1 MSPACSRRASASVRA
16 TTGAASWPSAPRPA
30 RPATTRRCDGRAQ
43 AAIIPGESPSPRVF
57 SLSRP
62 VETAVPSALASLR
75 RHACAGLAG
84 LAGLAAVV
92 ALVVPQDAG
101 LFAGIAAVLAFAAAA
116 WPLIATA
123 RVAGPATVVAAESER
138 PAADLFDEAPIGIAY
153 LAHDGRILQFNEA
166 FAALTGQ
173 PLELLRRVRFEELV
187 APDDRAGADALLAAA
202 AAPDA
207 HQQRGELTLTAP
219 PGSTN
224 AVRRAVAAYVRP
236 AANLGPAAAADAAR
250 LILHLIDITNFK
262 ELENQVVQ
270 ARKMQAVGQLAG
282 GVAHDFNNLLTA
294 MIGFCDLLLLR
305 HRAGDQ
311 SFADIMQIKQN
322 ANRAASLVRQLLA
335 FSRQQTL
342 RPKVLDIT
350 DTLAELSHLL
360 RRLIGQNVVLKII
373 HGRDLGLVRVDQS
386 QFEQVIIN
394 LAVNARDAMPTGG
407 GLTVR
412 TSNVSVTEP
421 LDVAHETMPPGDYVR
436 IEVIDSGVGIPKDVQ
451 ARIFE
456 PFFTTKP
463 VGMGTG
469 LGLSTVYG
477 IVRQTGGFILV
488 DSELGPGP
496 NHGTTFAIYLP
507 RHAGSAADDRP
518 ATDDAE
524 RSDADL
530 TGSATVLLVEDED
543 PVRLFTARAL
553 RNKGYKVMEAK
564 SGEAALELLGG
575 LTDRIDVLI
584 TDAVMPVIDGP
595 ALIKLVREQRPD
607 IRVICISGH
616 TDEALRERIRT
627 AGDVLFLPKP
637 FSL

>member
-1 MSPACSRRASASVRA
+1 MPTAAVR
-16 TTGAASWPSAPRPA
+16 S
-30 RPATTRRCDGRAQ
+30 
-43 AAIIPGESPSPRVF
+43 
-57 SLSRP
+57 
-62 VETAVPSALASLR
+62 TAVR
-75 RHACAGLAG
+75 RHACALA
-84 LAGLAAVV
+84 AGLAALAAAG
-92 ALVVPQDAG
+92 ALVWPSTASLWIAG
-101 LFAGIAAVLAFAAAA
+101 ALACSIVAAAA
-116 WPLIATA
+116 HLVAA
-123 RVAGPATVVAAESER
+123 RPPVPAPGPPPGPAAP
-138 PAADLFDEAPIGIAY
+138 PAALFDRAPFGIAY
-153 LAHDGRILQFNEA
+153 VERDGRIARFNEA
-166 FAALTGQ
+166 FAALCGQ
-173 PLELLRRVRFEELV
+173 SPDVLRRARLEDLV
-187 APDDRAGADALLAAA
+187 ALEDRAAALRMLRDAAA
-202 AAPDA
+202 TGARE
-207 HQQRGELTLTAP
+207 QRAELGLAGTP
-219 PGSTN
+219 
-224 AVRRAVAAYVRP
+224 RRAVAAYIS
-236 AANLGPAAAADAAR
+236 ASADAADAGASAAGVAPPHGADGFVV
-250 LILHLIDITNFK
+250 HLIDITNFK

-305 HRAGDQ
+305 HRAGDP

-360 RRLIGQNVVLKII
+360 RRLIGQQVMLKIA

-394 LAVNARDAMPTGG
+394 LAVNARDAMPNGG
-407 GLTVR
+407 ALTVR
-412 TSNVSVTEP
+412 TSNVSVVEP
-421 LDVAHETMPPGDYVR
+421 VDVAHETMPSGDYVR
-436 IEVIDSGVGIPKDVQ
+436 IEVIDTGTGIPKDVQ

-488 DSELGPGP
+488 DSEPAP
-496 NHGTTFAIYLP
+496 SPSQGTTFAIYLP
-507 RHAGSAADDRP
+507 RHAGGVPAEERP
-518 ATDDAE
+518 ATEETE
-524 RSDADL
+524 RADTDL
-530 TGSATVLLVEDED
+530 TGNATVLLVEDED

-553 RNKGYKVMEAK
+553 RNKGYRVLEAK

-575 LTDRIDVLI
+575 LAEQRVDVLI
-584 TDAVMPVIDGP
+584 TDAVMPVLDGP
-595 ALIKLVREQRPD
+595 SLIKLVREQRPD
-607 IRVICISGH
+607 INVICISGH
-616 TDEALRERIRT
+616 TDEDLRGRIAA

-637 FSL
+637 FSLKQLALRVKEVTRSEARS

>member
-1 MSPACSRRASASVRA
+1 VSSPPGDTPRRLPVGSA
-16 TTGAASWPSAPRPA
+16 
-30 RPATTRRCDGRAQ
+30 
-43 AAIIPGESPSPRVF
+43 
-57 SLSRP
+57 
-62 VETAVPSALASLR
+62 
-75 RHACAGLAG
+75 
-84 LAGLAAVV
+84 LAGLAAVAAAA
-92 ALVVPQDAG
+92 ALVWPAAAG
-101 LFAGIAAVLAFAAAA
+101 PAGGLAVVLALAAAA
-116 WPLIATA
+116 WPLL
-123 RVAGPATVVAAESER
+123 VAAPR
-138 PAADLFDEAPIGIAY
+138 PGRPDGARPGGARPDGARPPAPSADLFDRAPIGIAY
-153 LAHDGRILQFNEA
+153 IAADGRITAFNEA
-166 FAALTGQ
+166 FAALCGHSH
-173 PLELLRRVRFEELV
+173 EVLRRARFGDLV
-187 APDDRAGADALLAAA
+187 APEDAAAGAALLQAASAPGARQQHVELALAAA
-202 AAPDA
+202 A
-207 HQQRGELTLTAP
+207 
-219 PGSTN
+219 PGGD
-224 AVRRAVAAYVRP
+224 RRAVAAYAGKAAP
-236 AANLGPAAAADAAR
+236 AGAGGEAPAGETAG
-250 LILHLIDITNFK
+250 LVLHLIDITNFK

-342 RPKVLDIT
+342 RPKVLDVT
-350 DTLAELSHLL
+350 DTLAELSQLL
-360 RRLIGQNVVLKII
+360 RRLIGQGVVLKIV
-373 HGRDLGLVRVDQS
+373 HGRDLGLVRVDQG

-394 LAVNARDAMPTGG
+394 LAVNARDAMPAGG
-407 GLTVR
+407 SLTVR
-412 TSNVSVTEP
+412 TANVSVGEP
-421 LDVAHETMPPGDYVR
+421 VDVAHETMPPGDYVR
-436 IEVIDSGVGIPKDVQ
+436 IEVIDSGVGIPKAVQ

-488 DSELGPGP
+488 DSEPGPGP
-496 NHGTTFAIYLP
+496 SQGTTFAIYLP
-507 RHAGSAADDRP
+507 RHAGGVPAEDRP
-518 ATDDAE
+518 AGEEAE
-524 RSDADL
+524 RGDPDL
-530 TGSATVLLVEDED
+530 TGSASVLLVEDED

-564 SGEAALELLGG
+564 SGEAALELLAGHSEH
-575 LTDRIDVLI
+575 IDVLI

-595 ALIKLVREQRPD
+595 SLITMVREQRPD

-616 TDEALRERIRT
+616 TDEALRQRIAA

-637 FSL
+637 FSLKQLALRVKEVTRDTARS

>member
-1 MSPACSRRASASVRA
+1 
-16 TTGAASWPSAPRPA
+16 
-30 RPATTRRCDGRAQ
+30 
-43 AAIIPGESPSPRVF
+43 
-57 SLSRP
+57 
-62 VETAVPSALASLR
+62 
-75 RHACAGLAG
+75 
-84 LAGLAAVV
+84 
-92 ALVVPQDAG
+92 
-101 LFAGIAAVLAFAAAA
+101 
-116 WPLIATA
+116 
-123 RVAGPATVVAAESER
+123 
-138 PAADLFDEAPIGIAY
+138 
-153 LAHDGRILQFNEA
+153 
-166 FAALTGQ
+166 
-173 PLELLRRVRFEELV
+173 
-187 APDDRAGADALLAAA
+187 
-202 AAPDA
+202 
-207 HQQRGELTLTAP
+207 
-219 PGSTN
+219 
-224 AVRRAVAAYVRP
+224 
-236 AANLGPAAAADAAR
+236 
-250 LILHLIDITNFK
+250 
-262 ELENQVVQ
+262 
-270 ARKMQAVGQLAG
+270 
-282 GVAHDFNNLLTA
+282 

-360 RRLIGQNVVLKII
+360 RRLIGQGVVLKIV

-394 LAVNARDAMPTGG
+394 LAVNARDAMPGG
-407 GLTVR
+407 GALTVR
-412 TSNVSVTEP
+412 TSNVTVGEP
-421 LDVAHETMPPGDYVR
+421 VDVAHETMPPGDYVR
-436 IEVIDSGVGIPKDVQ
+436 IEVIDTGVGIPKDVQ

-463 VGMGTG
+463 VGAGTG

-488 DSELGPGP
+488 DSEPAP
-496 NHGTTFAIYLP
+496 SASQGTTFAIYLP
-507 RHAGSAADDRP
+507 RHAGGAAADADERP
-518 ATDDAE
+518 AADEAE
-524 RSDADL
+524 RSDTDL

-564 SGEAALELLGG
+564 SGEVALELLAGRS
-575 LTDRIDVLI
+575 DRIDVLI

-595 ALIKLVREQRPD
+595 SLIKLVREQRPD

-616 TDEALRERIRT
+616 TDEALRQRIAT

-637 FSL
+637 FSLKQLALRVKEVTRSEARS

>member
-1 MSPACSRRASASVRA
+1 VS
-16 TTGAASWPSAPRPA
+16 
-30 RPATTRRCDGRAQ
+30 
-43 AAIIPGESPSPRVF
+43 
-57 SLSRP
+57 SRP
-62 VETAVPSALASLR
+62 DDRLAFVQ
-75 RHACAGLAG
+75 RHACAW
-84 LAGLAAVV
+84 LAGLAA
-92 ALVVPQDAG
+92 L
-101 LFAGIAAVLAFAAAA
+101 AAAA
-116 WPLIATA
+116 ALAWPAAAQPAGALAVASALGATA
-123 RVAGPATVVAAESER
+123 WHIVAIRRARAPAAPKPVVAEAE
-138 PAADLFDEAPIGIAY
+138 PAADLFDRAPIGIAY
-153 LAHDGRILQFNEA
+153 VDRDGRIARFNEA
-166 FAALTGQ
+166 FAGLAGQ
-173 PLELLRRVRFEELV
+173 GTEVLRRARLDDLV
-187 APDDRAGADALLAAA
+187 APEDRAAVAHMLRDA
-202 AAPDA
+202 AAPGA
-207 HQQRGELTLTAP
+207 RQQRVELALAGTP
-219 PGSTN
+219 K
-224 AVRRAVAAYVRP
+224 RAVAAYVGKS
-236 AANLGPAAAADAAR
+236 ADIDAAADGAADAR
-250 LILHLIDITNFK
+250 GLVVHLIDITNFK

-360 RRLIGQNVVLKII
+360 RRLIGQQVVLKIV

-394 LAVNARDAMPTGG
+394 LAVNARDAMPAGG
-407 GLTVR
+407 ALTVR
-412 TSNVSVTEP
+412 TANVSVTEAV
-421 LDVAHETMPPGDYVR
+421 DVAHETMPPGDYVR
-436 IEVIDSGVGIPKDVQ
+436 IEVIDTGVGIPKDVQ

-477 IVRQTGGFILV
+477 IVRQTGGFILA
-488 DSELGPGP
+488 DSEDAPGP
-496 NHGTTFAIYLP
+496 SQGTTFAIYLP
-507 RHAGSAADDRP
+507 RHAGGAASEDRP
-518 ATDDAE
+518 ASEDAE
-524 RSDADL
+524 RADTDL

-553 RNKGYKVMEAK
+553 RNKGYKVLEAK
-564 SGEAALELLGG
+564 SGEVALEILAG

-595 ALIKLVREQRPD
+595 SLIKLVRGQRPD

-616 TDEALRERIRT
+616 TDEALRQRIAT
-627 AGDVLFLPKP
+627 AGEVLFLPKP
-637 FSL
+637 FSLKQLALRVKEVTRSEARQ

>member
-1 MSPACSRRASASVRA
+1 
-16 TTGAASWPSAPRPA
+16 
-30 RPATTRRCDGRAQ
+30 
-43 AAIIPGESPSPRVF
+43 
-57 SLSRP
+57 
-62 VETAVPSALASLR
+62 
-75 RHACAGLAG
+75 
-84 LAGLAAVV
+84 
-92 ALVVPQDAG
+92 
-101 LFAGIAAVLAFAAAA
+101 
-116 WPLIATA
+116 
-123 RVAGPATVVAAESER
+123 
-138 PAADLFDEAPIGIAY
+138 
-153 LAHDGRILQFNEA
+153 
-166 FAALTGQ
+166 
-173 PLELLRRVRFEELV
+173 
-187 APDDRAGADALLAAA
+187 
-202 AAPDA
+202 
-207 HQQRGELTLTAP
+207 
-219 PGSTN
+219 
-224 AVRRAVAAYVRP
+224 
-236 AANLGPAAAADAAR
+236 
-250 LILHLIDITNFK
+250 
-262 ELENQVVQ
+262 VQ

-282 GVAHDFNNLLTA
+282 GIAHDFNNLLTA

-342 RPKVLDIT
+342 RPKVLDVT
-350 DTLAELSHLL
+350 DTLAELSQLL
-360 RRLIGQNVVLKII
+360 RRLIGQGVVLKIV
-373 HGRDLGLVRVDQS
+373 HGRDLGLVRVDQG
-386 QFEQVIIN
+386 QFEQVVIN
-394 LAVNARDAMPTGG
+394 LAVNARDAMPSGG
-407 GLTVR
+407 SLTVR

-421 LDVAHETMPPGDYVR
+421 IDVAHETMPPGDYVR

-456 PFFTTKP
+456 PFFTTKA

-488 DSELGPGP
+488 DSESDPSP
-496 NHGTTFAIYLP
+496 TPGTTFAIYLP
-507 RHAGSAADDRP
+507 RHAGGATADDKP
-518 ATDDAE
+518 ADVDAE
-524 RSDADL
+524 RADTDL

-564 SGEAALELLGG
+564 SGEVALELLAGHSE
-575 LTDRIDVLI
+575 RIDVLI

-595 ALIKLVREQRPD
+595 SLIKLVRAQRPD

-637 FSL
+637 FSLKQLALRVKDVTRDAARS